1 MNVKKKISIVLCI
14 IFIVGIFN
22 LFGVPV
28 ETQAAKKATLDQ
40 TTVSGKIGEFV
51 RITVEN
57 PKRDAIYSATVSSS
71 KIIGLDYSS
80 FQLGGK
86 SDQQTEQVV
95 FGVDLL
101 AKGSASVTIKET
113 LNKKTRD
120 VGTCKITVKEGDGSA
135 SYETSLPVLVEEAN
149 KAGGFSFEEG
159 QSYGLINIF
168 YDEDL
173 LKKMTFKSSDN
184 SIATVSSSGIVKAKK
199 KGTVIIHI
207 NYKAP
212 SGTKKWEVKFN
223 ITEKG
228 TTAEAK
234 KLSKLAKDITTYK
247 NTKITKSNCVSV
259 YNKLLKLYEQLGD
272 RIYIDNDYIIH
283 VPLPFSHY
291 TIFDNLE
298 KYLCDKMET
307 QTLTWGY
314 GTSLQILSVSG
325 IAKDKIEVTIP
336 KPITEEYIM
345 YNSILSGIPYKKGNT
360 ISYYFYVMDLDG
372 NEDGRTHFAF
382 EAKLKAGSKKFQ
394 AVVNRAD
401 LLNSNKTYYFEYLSG
416 TNKKLTLQVVP
427 IQLK

>member
-28 ETQAAKKATLDQ
+28 EAQAAKKATLDQ
-40 TTVSGKIGEFV
+40 TTASGKIGEFV

-159 QSYGLINIF
+159 H
-168 YDEDL
+168 
-173 LKKMTFKSSDN
+173 M
-184 SIATVSSSGIVKAKK
+184 V
-199 KGTVIIHI
+199 
-207 NYKAP
+207 
-212 SGTKKWEVKFN
+212 
-223 ITEKG
+223 
-228 TTAEAK
+228 
-234 KLSKLAKDITTYK
+234 
-247 NTKITKSNCVSV
+247 
-259 YNKLLKLYEQLGD
+259 
-272 RIYIDNDYIIH
+272 
-283 VPLPFSHY
+283 
-291 TIFDNLE
+291 
-298 KYLCDKMET
+298 
-307 QTLTWGY
+307 
-314 GTSLQILSVSG
+314 
-325 IAKDKIEVTIP
+325 
-336 KPITEEYIM
+336 
-345 YNSILSGIPYKKGNT
+345 
-360 ISYYFYVMDLDG
+360 
-372 NEDGRTHFAF
+372 
-382 EAKLKAGSKKFQ
+382 
-394 AVVNRAD
+394 
-401 LLNSNKTYYFEYLSG
+401 
-416 TNKKLTLQVVP
+416 
-427 IQLK
+427 